1 MHDGGSTAVAHAA
14 ESIRLEGRGPVMG
27 AGDGAAEQSRLA
39 AERVQ
44 RLKRQ
49 LDQAERATKSWD
61 DGAVGERVVADRLSL
76 LMPHGW
82 YLLHDVH
89 WPGRPKANLDHV
101 LVGPGGVVVVD
112 AKNWTGEVRVSAGVL
127 WQGRFAR
134 TQSVEGALAQCAAV
148 ASVLA
153 PPHRRFVRPLIC
165 LAGQPDVF
173 AITSADVAVAGA
185 DRVVDAVLALP
196 PVLDQQTV
204 VGLYAHLG
212 QLLTQEPAAES
223 PVLKSLTAHRVVV
236 TPSAGRP
243 EVSQRPEA
251 RQGARP
257 GPRQLAHGVVHGP
270 HSGGTGSG
278 RKTRAQQHA
287 AGAMARLLCLAGFV
301 VFAVYALPYWGQ

>member
-1 MHDGGSTAVAHAA
+1 
-14 ESIRLEGRGPVMG
+14 MG

-61 DGAVGERVVADRLSL
+61 TGAVGERIVADRLSRL
-76 LMPHGW
+76 IPHGW

-165 LAGQPDVF
+165 LAGQPDLF

-196 PVLDQQTV
+196 PVLDQQSV
-204 VGLYAHLG
+204 VGLYAHLS
-212 QLLTQEPAAES
+212 QQLTQEPAAES
-223 PVLKSLTAHRVVV
+223 PALRSLTAHRIVV
-236 TPSAGRP
+236 TPSSGRP

-251 RQGARP
+251 RPAARP
-257 GPRQLAHGVVHGP
+257 GPRQAAYAGVRGP
-270 HSGGTGSG
+270 RSGGSGTG
-278 RKTRAQQHA
+278 RKTKAQQQA

-301 VFAVYALPYWGQ
+301 VFAVYVLPFWGQ

>member
-1 MHDGGSTAVAHAA
+1 
-14 ESIRLEGRGPVMG
+14 MG

-49 LDQAERATKSWD
+49 LDQAERASRSWD
-61 DGAVGERVVADRLSL
+61 AGAVGERLVADRLSRL
-76 LMPHGW
+76 IPHGW
-82 YLLHDVH
+82 LLLNDVH

-112 AKNWTGEVRVSAGVL
+112 AKNWTGEVSVSSGVL

-134 TQSVEGALAQCAAV
+134 TQSVDGALAQCAAV

-165 LAGQPDVF
+165 LAGQPDLF
-173 AITSADVAVAGA
+173 GITTSDVAVAGA

-196 PVLDQQTV
+196 TVLDQQTV

-212 QLLTQEPAAES
+212 QELTQPAVDSPALKSITVKPLSVTAPVGRPAAGR
-223 PVLKSLTAHRVVV
+223 PGGGR
-236 TPSAGRP
+236 PSAG
-243 EVSQRPEA
+243 SA
-251 RQGARP
+251 RSGQPAGQP
-257 GPRQLAHGVVHGP
+257 GVRHITH
-270 HSGGTGSG
+270 G
-278 RKTRAQQHA
+278 RKSKAQQHG
-287 AGAMARLLCLAGFV
+287 AGAMTRLMLLGTFV
-301 VFAVYALPYWGQ
+301 VFAIYVLPYWGR

>member
-1 MHDGGSTAVAHAA
+1 
-14 ESIRLEGRGPVMG
+14 MG

-61 DGAVGERVVADRLSL
+61 AGAVGERLVADRLSRL
-76 LMPHGW
+76 IPHGW
-82 YLLHDVH
+82 YLLNDVH
-89 WPGRPKANLDHV
+89 WPGRPKANLDYV

-134 TQSVEGALAQCAAV
+134 TQSVDGALAQCAAV

-165 LAGQPDVF
+165 LAGQPDLF
-173 AITSADVAVAGA
+173 GITNSDVAVAGA
-185 DRVVDAVLALP
+185 DRVVAAVLALP

-212 QLLTQEPAAES
+212 EQLTQELVVEGPAVNS
-223 PVLKSLTAHRVVV
+223 LTVKSLTAKPEAGQPVAHGTGRGAR
-236 TPSAGRP
+236 SGAGSGGAGR
-243 EVSQRPEA
+243 S
-251 RQGARP
+251 
-257 GPRQLAHGVVHGP
+257 
-270 HSGGTGSG
+270 
-278 RKTRAQQHA
+278 RKSRAQQHA
-287 AGAMARLLCLAGFV
+287 AGGMTRLMFLAAFV
-301 VFAVYALPYWGQ
+301 VFAIYVLPYWGR